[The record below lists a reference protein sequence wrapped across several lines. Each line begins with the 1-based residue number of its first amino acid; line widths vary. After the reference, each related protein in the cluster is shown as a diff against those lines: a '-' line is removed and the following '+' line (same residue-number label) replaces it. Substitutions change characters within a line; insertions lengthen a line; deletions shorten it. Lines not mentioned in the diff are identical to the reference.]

1 MLCQMTEPFLPLY
14 DFEELENEPD
24 PIPEPE
30 FFAVAVETS
39 FADMLID
46 ALRRQDKS
54 GIIIRLGDA
63 PLLKGELG
71 SYEGVRFIRP
81 PVFNPVNY
89 GCIAI
94 GVRDYTK

>member
-14 DFEELENEPD
+14 DFEELENEPEY
-24 PIPEPE
+24 IPEPE
-30 FFAVAVETS
+30 FFAVAVESS

-46 ALRRQDKS
+46 ALKRQDKG
-54 GIIIRLGDA
+54 GIIIRPLPLSVGCLGT
-63 PLLKGELG
+63 
-71 SYEGVRFIRP
+71 YEGVRFIRP